1 MQDTLNIDTLNAHC
15 GSGPVSGPRLSE
27 GRRKHQS
34 RVENRSPG
42 FSPLPSLSGD
52 WGEGGARRSRLGP
65 TRSPDGGNLLSRW
78 DSAARSED
86 FRRHSSRE
94 GGASFWA
101 PFSVPGLF
109 KKPPF
114 FVLERETWLDRA
126 TTRALFLPLLSG
138 SGSGLW
144 NFSSKKGHGEVS
156 CGFGLGLRLWKGSR

>member
-52 WGEGGARRSRLGP
+52 GGKEEP
-65 TRSPDGGNLLSRW
+65 
-78 DSAARSED
+78 AARALGRPEVPTAATCCLAGTPRPEVKTSVATPLAREERPFGPL
-86 FRRHSSRE
+86 FRSQGCSKNP
-94 GGASFWA
+94 
-101 PFSVPGLF
+101 PFSCWKGRRGSI
-109 KKPPF
+109 
-114 FVLERETWLDRA
+114 EQQ
-126 TTRALFLPLLSG
+126 RALSFSPFCRE